1 MGLRGLCVVGAG
13 EKGPSHDRSGWPC
26 IINCVHLSRRRLSV
40 LCVCVSK
47 TTSLCLAGTWD
58 QPSCPMLTKAAAVTD
73 VLWFRDSF
81 WDI

>member
-1 MGLRGLCVVGAG
+1 M
-13 EKGPSHDRSGWPC
+13 SGWMLISDAMVPSLQPQAGGC
-26 IINCVHLSRRRLSV
+26 RSLWRYPV
-40 LCVCVSK
+40 CVCVSK